1 MRDTFALSYN
11 GAPTG
16 LLSLLDCC
24 EGGFKYLKVAPAE
37 TGIYVGARIDLE
49 AFADK
54 FAKVAE
60 ELFPGSGAALERGL
74 GEANRELGMDL
85 RQELLAAFGN
95 EIGLYLTA
103 PGNGSMIPDGMVMLR
118 IGDRQQFE
126 KVLMRA
132 VDEATKA
139 GQVSFAE
146 MKSLPDGA
154 KGWTVTIDGAP
165 VQPAF
170 AVTND
175 TFCIAKDPL
184 ALKKALR
191 DLHGG
196 AKTCAAD
203 NESLQRG
210 LSGAIGAQ
218 SADGLS
224 LLVFA
229 DLRRAIEIGYG
240 FVPMVAGGIKQ
251 ASGGRLDTALLPEP
265 DVISRHFSGL
275 VVAGR
280 SDQHGLM
287 LSAFTPCG
295 LLPLMAGGALGARH
309 HMQEH
314 MIAATQPS
322 EVAPARRPGRTNRR
336 ASAGKEPARE
346 PTVETPATT
355 PAPNE
360 PATTKAKTRSLADL
374 FSGIE
379 KATGATI
386 DFPETLGQKQVSFT
400 PRSGDLE
407 AILKDLS
414 AVAGFRYEVKEVDG
428 EKLVT
433 VTSG

>member
-1 MRDTFALSYN
+1 
-11 GAPTG
+11 
-16 LLSLLDCC
+16 
-24 EGGFKYLKVAPAE
+24 
-37 TGIYVGARIDLE
+37 
-49 AFADK
+49 
-54 FAKVAE
+54 
-60 ELFPGSGAALERGL
+60 
-74 GEANRELGMDL
+74 MDL
-85 RQELLAAFGN
+85 RQELLAALGN

-103 PGNGSMIPDGMVMLR
+103 PGNGNMIPDGMVMVR

-126 KVLMRA
+126 KVLTRA
-132 VDEATKA
+132 IDEASKG
-139 GQVSFAE
+139 GQFSVSE
-146 MKSLPDGA
+146 MKALPDGA
-154 KGWTVTIDGAP
+154 KGWTVTIEGAP

-191 DLHGG
+191 DLNGG
-196 AKTCAAD
+196 LKSCAID

-210 LSGAIGAQ
+210 LSGATGAR

-240 FVPMVAGGIKQ
+240 FVPMFAGGLKQ
-251 ASGGRLDTALLPEP
+251 ATDGKLDPAALPEP

-295 LLPLMAGGALGARH
+295 LLPLMTGGALGARH
-309 HMQEH
+309 RMQAHMV
-314 MIAATQPS
+314 AATTEPS
-322 EVAPARRPGRTNRR
+322 EIAPARRPGRPNRR
-336 ASAGKEPARE
+336 ASAGKEAAHE
-346 PTVETPATT
+346 TIVETPAAT
-355 PAPNE
+355 PAPAE
-360 PATTKAKTRSLADL
+360 STKSKTRSLADL

-407 AILKDLS
+407 TILKDLS
-414 AVAGFRYEVKEVDG
+414 AVAGFKYEMKEVDG